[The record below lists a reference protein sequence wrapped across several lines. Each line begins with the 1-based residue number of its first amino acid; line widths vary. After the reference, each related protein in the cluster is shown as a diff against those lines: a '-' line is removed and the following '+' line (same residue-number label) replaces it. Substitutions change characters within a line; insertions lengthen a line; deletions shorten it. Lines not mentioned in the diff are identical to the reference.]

1 MSNRIP
7 DHPVHDRPARIR
19 RRSFLIALALFGVV
33 ASSGTVP
40 SFATTAAPTAE
51 VSAGLYGNA
60 LQSPAAS
67 FSVVI
72 QAADGVSTSTLV
84 GSINN
89 EFTLDPAPDSVIRR
103 RYSVINGVA
112 AAVSGTQLVAL
123 ASSPSVGSIFSDAT
137 VIPSAAAGGYS
148 NTQLWPDTVGSADV
162 WSSGGNTPAIAVVDS
177 GVDATRPDLAGRVV
191 KQVGFGKGSNSG
203 DGYGHGTFVASLAT
217 GAAASYAGVAPRS
230 PIISLDVLGADGSG
244 RLRDVVAAADWIYKN
259 AAAYNI
265 RVANFSLT
273 DSATTSFT
281 DDPLDAAVER
291 LWMSGIVVVAAGGN
305 YAVDGQESGVL
316 HSPGNDPFVITVGA
330 GDLNGTADPGDDFAA
345 PWSAWGYTP
354 DGFLKPDVC
363 APGRVMTAA
372 VPTSSTMY
380 TQHPDRIVA
389 PGYMW
394 MSGTSFAAP
403 VVSGL
408 AAYLLSQHPGWTPG
422 QVKGALMVSAQPG
435 ADPSSTACGV
445 GEVSTA
451 ASSVSAPP
459 DPDSALYPFVHA
471 DRAAGGTPAFDAA
484 SWSSAAQANSAWD
497 AASWSSASWSS
508 ASWSSA
514 SWSSAS
520 WSSAS
525 WSSASWSSGTSPDG
539 TLPTSTDSTWLR

>member
-1 MSNRIP
+1 MSNRFINP
-7 DHPVHDRPARIR
+7 LAHHRPTRMR
-19 RRSFLIALALFGVV
+19 PRVLLVVIAALGLV
-33 ASSGTVP
+33 ASSGTKP
-40 SFATTAAPTAE
+40 SAAVASAPTAE
-51 VSAGLYGNA
+51 VSAGLYTSA
-60 LQSPAAS
+60 LNSPAAS
-67 FSVVI
+67 FSVVV
-72 QAADGVSTSTLV
+72 QAADGVSTSALV

-89 EFTLDPAPDSVIRR
+89 EFTADPAADSVIRR
-103 RYSVINGVA
+103 KYSVISGVA

-123 ASSPSVGSIFSDAT
+123 ASSPSVGSIFNDAQ
-137 VIPSAAAGGYS
+137 VQPSSAAGGYS

-162 WSSGGNTPAIAVVDS
+162 WSSGASTPAIAVVDS

-191 KQVGFGKGSNSG
+191 KQVGFGRGTNSG
-203 DGYGHGTFVASLAT
+203 DGYGHGTFVASLAS

-230 PIISLDVLGADGSG
+230 PIISLDVLGDDGSG

-273 DSATTSFT
+273 NSATTSFT

-291 LWMSGIVVVAAGGN
+291 LWMSGIVVVAAAGN
-305 YAVDGQESGVL
+305 YATDGQASGVL

-372 VPTSSTMY
+372 VPTASTMY

-408 AAYLLSQHPGWTPG
+408 AAYILSQHPDWTPG
-422 QVKGALMVSAQPG
+422 EVKGALMLSAQPG
-435 ADPSSTACGV
+435 ADPSSVACGV

-451 ASSVSAPP
+451 ASGVSAPP
-459 DPDSALYPFVHA
+459 DPDSALYPFVYM
-471 DRAAGGTPAFDAA
+471 DKTAGGTPAFDAA
-484 SWSSAAQANSAWD
+484 SWSSAAQSNDAWD